1 MNNILYDIFIAIV
14 SGLSGAIFGAI
25 IPRLIK
31 DKNDTPQINIEKQL
45 VFSKIQVDQ
54 KQYIV
59 DSRESQRKSNKSNNR
74 KQNLSGG
81 EIIFCYLLI
90 AAVLVKFFLKYER
103 QINLF
108 TLCTFIFLETTFITT
123 AAITLKKYSIDKS
136 IKHILLFNI
145 VATICVPIILYF
157 EQNPIL
163 GQMFNKKEI
172 LGKIET
178 SGIFTLLF
186 DSYTFAFLLYQII
199 GLVILMAF
207 MTFTLFGL
215 MHVLSMINLALK
227 NRFSKM
233 WSWIFRKTLVF
244 CESFKLYM
252 IIGISLLVLSVLFVS
267 GILSTFIT
275 SL

>member
-14 SGLSGAIFGAI
+14 SGLSGAI

-108 TLCTFIFLETTFITT
+108 TLCTFVFLETTFITS
-123 AAITLKKYSIDKS
+123 AAIT
-136 IKHILLFNI
+136 
-145 VATICVPIILYF
+145 
-157 EQNPIL
+157 
-163 GQMFNKKEI
+163 
-172 LGKIET
+172 
-178 SGIFTLLF
+178 
-186 DSYTFAFLLYQII
+186 
-199 GLVILMAF
+199 
-207 MTFTLFGL
+207 
-215 MHVLSMINLALK
+215 
-227 NRFSKM
+227 
-233 WSWIFRKTLVF
+233 
-244 CESFKLYM
+244 
-252 IIGISLLVLSVLFVS
+252 
-267 GILSTFIT
+267 
-275 SL
+275 

>member
-14 SGLSGAIFGAI
+14 SGLSGAI

-90 AAVLVKFFLKYER
+90 AAALVKFFLKYER

-108 TLCTFIFLETTFITT
+108 TLCTFVFLETTFITT
-123 AAITLKKYSIDKS
+123 AAIT
-136 IKHILLFNI
+136 
-145 VATICVPIILYF
+145 
-157 EQNPIL
+157 
-163 GQMFNKKEI
+163 
-172 LGKIET
+172 
-178 SGIFTLLF
+178 
-186 DSYTFAFLLYQII
+186 
-199 GLVILMAF
+199 
-207 MTFTLFGL
+207 
-215 MHVLSMINLALK
+215 
-227 NRFSKM
+227 
-233 WSWIFRKTLVF
+233 
-244 CESFKLYM
+244 
-252 IIGISLLVLSVLFVS
+252 
-267 GILSTFIT
+267 
-275 SL
+275 

>member
-14 SGLSGAIFGAI
+14 SGLSGAI

-108 TLCTFIFLETTFITT
+108 TLCTFVFLETTFITT
-123 AAITLKKYSIDKS
+123 AAIT
-136 IKHILLFNI
+136 
-145 VATICVPIILYF
+145 
-157 EQNPIL
+157 
-163 GQMFNKKEI
+163 
-172 LGKIET
+172 
-178 SGIFTLLF
+178 
-186 DSYTFAFLLYQII
+186 
-199 GLVILMAF
+199 
-207 MTFTLFGL
+207 
-215 MHVLSMINLALK
+215 
-227 NRFSKM
+227 
-233 WSWIFRKTLVF
+233 
-244 CESFKLYM
+244 
-252 IIGISLLVLSVLFVS
+252 
-267 GILSTFIT
+267 
-275 SL
+275 